1 MGVFNFNGFRRSNE
15 VPIDRSTLRM
25 ITEAN
30 GLGGITWNGISSLR
44 NSDVFTAIDI
54 ISKDIASTSIQFNDK
69 DSYLDDDKK
78 ILKLLNKRPNPY
90 LDAWHFKYIIVANM
104 LLNGNSYVEIVRDD
118 KGQPIELY
126 HMQNSAVSIEQIDDK
141 IKYNYIDERDG
152 HVRFDTEDVLH
163 FRMFSVDGFNGY
175 SPLFALANEIGISM
189 GSKKF
194 LDEFFKNGGTSTAIL
209 KYEDGRYS
217 DEELEIIRQ
226 NFENS
231 QLKNNNGLV
240 MLDDTMTFDRLK
252 VPTEVLNFLNSYK
265 FSTQQVAKAFG
276 LPLSKLGIETVNTS
290 LKDSGIEYYRS
301 TLYPIFSMMNAEIE
315 EKLFAQ
321 APYEVTLDY
330 DVTRLIDSDP
340 EVKLERVTQLFTKK
354 IITLDEARAQFGFKP
369 VENGSEPLADL
380 NTIFLKDLSAYQDS
394 KVQKNID
401 NLNKGGDEP
410 GGIQSD

>member
-54 ISKDIASTSIQFNDK
+54 ISKDIASTSIQFNDA

-152 HVRFDTEDVLH
+152 HVRFDTDDVLH
-163 FRMFSVDGFNGY
+163 FRMFSMDGFNGY

-217 DEELEIIRQ
+217 DEELAIIRQ

-340 EVKLERVTQLFTKK
+340 KVKLERVTQLFTKK

-401 NLNKGGDEP
+401 SLNKGGDEL
-410 GGIQSD
+410 GGIQSN

>member
-78 ILKLLNKRPNPY
+78 ILKLLNRRPNPY

-175 SPLFALANEIGISM
+175 SPLFSLANEIGISM

-209 KYEDGRYS
+209 KYVDGRYS
-217 DEELEIIRQ
+217 DEELAIIRQ
-226 NFENS
+226 DFENS

-315 EKLFAQ
+315 EKLFVQ

-330 DVTRLIDSDP
+330 DVARLIDSDP

-401 NLNKGGDEP
+401 SLNKGGDEL

>member
-15 VPIDRSTLRM
+15 VTVDRSTLRM

-401 NLNKGGDEP
+401 SLNKGGDEP

>member
-15 VPIDRSTLRM
+15 VTVDRSTLRM

-90 LDAWHFKYIIVANM
+90 LDAWHFKYILVANM
-104 LLNGNSYVEIVRDD
+104 LLNGNSYVEIVRDN

-126 HMQNSAVSIEQIDDK
+126 HMQNSSVSIEQIDDK

-163 FRMFSVDGFNGY
+163 FRMFSMDGFNGY

-217 DEELEIIRQ
+217 DEELAIIRQ

-321 APYEVTLDY
+321 SPYEVTLDY
-330 DVTRLIDSDP
+330 DVARLIDSDP

-401 NLNKGGDEP
+401 SLNKGGDEL

>member
-78 ILKLLNKRPNPY
+78 ILKLLNRRPNPY

-163 FRMFSVDGFNGY
+163 FRMFSMDGFNGY

-217 DEELEIIRQ
+217 DEELAIIRQ

-315 EKLFAQ
+315 EKLFVQ
-321 APYEVTLDY
+321 APYEVILDY
-330 DVTRLIDSDP
+330 DVARLIDSDP

-401 NLNKGGDEP
+401 SLNKGGDEL

>member
-1 MGVFNFNGFRRSNE
+1 MGVFKFNGFRRSNE
-15 VPIDRSTLRM
+15 VTVDRNFLRT
-25 ITEAN
+25 ITESN
-30 GLGGITWNGISSLR
+30 GLGGLTWSGITSLK

-54 ISKDIASTSIQFNDK
+54 ISKDIASTSIRFDDY
-69 DSYLDDDKK
+69 DSYLEDDKK

-104 LLNGNSYVEIVRDD
+104 LLNGNSYVEIV
-118 KGQPIELY
+118 KNANGEPVELY
-126 HMQNSAVSIEQIDDK
+126 HMQNNAVSLEQIDDK

-152 HVRFDTEDVLH
+152 HVRLDTDDVLH
-163 FRMFSVDGFNGY
+163 FRMFSLDGFNGY
-175 SPLFALANEIGISM
+175 SPLFSLANEVGISM

-217 DEELEIIRQ
+217 DEELKLIRQ
-226 NFENS
+226 NFEKS
-231 QLKNNNGLV
+231 QLRNNNGLV
-240 MLDDTMTFDRLK
+240 MLDDTMSFDRLK

-276 LPLSKLGIETVNTS
+276 LPVSKLGIETVNTS

-301 TLYPIFSMMNAEIE
+301 TLYPIFSMMNSEIE
-315 EKLFAQ
+315 EKLFGQ
-321 APYEVTLDY
+321 SPYEVTLDY
-330 DVTRLIDSDP
+330 DVARLIDSDP
-340 EVKLERVTQLFTKK
+340 QVKLDRVTQLFTKK
-354 IITLDEARAQFGFKP
+354 IITLDEARAQFGYKP
-369 VENGSEPLADL
+369 VANGSEPLADL

-401 NLNKGGDEP
+401 SLNKGGEP
-410 GGIQSD
+410 NGNESD

>member
-15 VPIDRSTLRM
+15 VTVDRSTLRM

-30 GLGGITWNGISSLR
+30 GLGDITWNGISSLR

-217 DEELEIIRQ
+217 DEELEIIKQ

-401 NLNKGGDEP
+401 SLNKGGDEP

>member
-15 VPIDRSTLRM
+15 VTVDRSTLRM

-78 ILKLLNKRPNPY
+78 ILKLLNRRPNPY

-126 HMQNSAVSIEQIDDK
+126 HMQNSTVSIEQIDDK

-209 KYEDGRYS
+209 KYEEGRYS
-217 DEELEIIRQ
+217 DEELAIIRQ

-315 EKLFAQ
+315 EKLFVQ

-330 DVTRLIDSDP
+330 DVARLIDSDP

-401 NLNKGGDEP
+401 SLNKGGDEL

>member
-15 VPIDRSTLRM
+15 VTVDRSTLRM

-321 APYEVTLDY
+321 SPYEVTLDY
-330 DVTRLIDSDP
+330 DVARLIDSDP
-340 EVKLERVTQLFTKK
+340 DVKLERVTQLFTKK

-401 NLNKGGDEP
+401 SLNKGGDEP

>member
-15 VPIDRSTLRM
+15 VTVDRSTLRM

-54 ISKDIASTSIQFNDK
+54 ISKDIASTSIQFNDA

-90 LDAWHFKYIIVANM
+90 LDAWHFKYILVANM
-104 LLNGNSYVEIVRDD
+104 LLNGNSYVEIVRDN

-126 HMQNSAVSIEQIDDK
+126 HMQNSSVSIEQIDDK

-163 FRMFSVDGFNGY
+163 FRMFSMDGFNGY

-217 DEELEIIRQ
+217 DEELAIIRQ

-321 APYEVTLDY
+321 SPYEVTLDY
-330 DVTRLIDSDP
+330 DVARLIDSDP

-401 NLNKGGDEP
+401 SLNKGGDEL

>member
-15 VPIDRSTLRM
+15 VTVDRSTLRM

-54 ISKDIASTSIQFNDK
+54 ISKDIASTSIQFNDA

-90 LDAWHFKYIIVANM
+90 LDAWHFKYILVANM
-104 LLNGNSYVEIVRDD
+104 LLNGNSYVEIVRDN

-126 HMQNSAVSIEQIDDK
+126 HMQNSSVSIEQIDDK

-163 FRMFSVDGFNGY
+163 FRMFSMDGFNGY

-217 DEELEIIRQ
+217 DEELAIIRQ

-321 APYEVTLDY
+321 SPYEVTLDY
-330 DVTRLIDSDP
+330 DVARLIDSDP

-401 NLNKGGDEP
+401 NLNKGGDEL

>member
-78 ILKLLNKRPNPY
+78 ILKLLNRRPNPY

-152 HVRFDTEDVLH
+152 HVRFDTDDVLH
-163 FRMFSVDGFNGY
+163 FRMFSMDGFNGY

-217 DEELEIIRQ
+217 DKELEIIRQ
-226 NFENS
+226 DFENS

>member
-15 VPIDRSTLRM
+15 VTVDRSTLRI

-321 APYEVTLDY
+321 SPYEVTLDY
-330 DVTRLIDSDP
+330 DVARLIDSDP
-340 EVKLERVTQLFTKK
+340 DVKLERVTQLFTKK

-401 NLNKGGDEP
+401 SLNKGGDEP

>member
-15 VPIDRSTLRM
+15 VTVDRSTLRM

-30 GLGGITWNGISSLR
+30 GLGDITWNGISSLR

-78 ILKLLNKRPNPY
+78 ILKLLNRRPNPY

-163 FRMFSVDGFNGY
+163 FRMFSMDGFNGY

-217 DEELEIIRQ
+217 DEELAIIRQ

-401 NLNKGGDEP
+401 SLNKGGDEL

>member
-15 VPIDRSTLRM
+15 VTVDRSTLRM

-78 ILKLLNKRPNPY
+78 ILKLLNRRPNPY

-163 FRMFSVDGFNGY
+163 FRMFSMDGFNGY

-217 DEELEIIRQ
+217 DEELAIIRQ

-321 APYEVTLDY
+321 SPYEVTLDY
-330 DVTRLIDSDP
+330 DVARLIDSDP
-340 EVKLERVTQLFTKK
+340 DVKLERVTQLFTKK

-401 NLNKGGDEP
+401 SLNKGGDEP
-410 GGIQSD
+410 GGIQSN

>member
-78 ILKLLNKRPNPY
+78 ILKLLNRRPNPY

-152 HVRFDTEDVLH
+152 HVRFDTDDVLH
-163 FRMFSVDGFNGY
+163 FRMFSMDGFNGY

-217 DEELEIIRQ
+217 DEELAIIRQ

-401 NLNKGGDEP
+401 SLNKGGDEL

>member
-15 VPIDRSTLRM
+15 VTVDRSTLRM
-25 ITEAN
+25 ITETN

-78 ILKLLNKRPNPY
+78 ILKLLNRRPNPY

-126 HMQNSAVSIEQIDDK
+126 HMQNSTVSIEQIDDK

-217 DEELEIIRQ
+217 DEELAIIRQ

-315 EKLFAQ
+315 EKLFVQ

-330 DVTRLIDSDP
+330 DVARLIDSDP

-401 NLNKGGDEP
+401 SLNKGGDEL

>member
-15 VPIDRSTLRM
+15 VTVDRSTLRM

-69 DSYLDDDKK
+69 DNYLDDDKK

-321 APYEVTLDY
+321 SPYEVTLDY
-330 DVTRLIDSDP
+330 DVARLIDSDP
-340 EVKLERVTQLFTKK
+340 DVKLERVTQLFTKK

-401 NLNKGGDEP
+401 NLNKGGDEL

>member
-15 VPIDRSTLRM
+15 VTVDRSTLRM

-30 GLGGITWNGISSLR
+30 GLGDITWNGISSLR

-78 ILKLLNKRPNPY
+78 ILKLLNRRPNPY

-163 FRMFSVDGFNGY
+163 FRMFSMDGFNGY

-217 DEELEIIRQ
+217 DEELAIIRQ

-394 KVQKNID
+394 KVRKNID

>member
-15 VPIDRSTLRM
+15 VTVDRSTLRM

-126 HMQNSAVSIEQIDDK
+126 HMKNSAVSIEQIDDK

-217 DEELEIIRQ
+217 DEELEIIKQ
-226 NFENS
+226 NFKNS

-321 APYEVTLDY
+321 SPYEVTLDY
-330 DVTRLIDSDP
+330 DVARLIDSDP
-340 EVKLERVTQLFTKK
+340 DVKLERVTQLFTKK

-401 NLNKGGDEP
+401 SLNKGGDEP

>member
-15 VPIDRSTLRM
+15 VTVDRSTLRM

-401 NLNKGGDEP
+401 SLNKGGDER

>member
-25 ITEAN
+25 ITEVN

-78 ILKLLNKRPNPY
+78 ILKLLNRRPNPY

-118 KGQPIELY
+118 KGQPIGLY

-163 FRMFSVDGFNGY
+163 FRMFSMDGFNGY

-217 DEELEIIRQ
+217 DEELAIIRQ

-401 NLNKGGDEP
+401 SLNKGGDEL

>member
-78 ILKLLNKRPNPY
+78 ILKLLNRRPNPY

-126 HMQNSAVSIEQIDDK
+126 HMQNSAVSIEQIDDR

-163 FRMFSVDGFNGY
+163 FRMFSMDGFNGY

-217 DEELEIIRQ
+217 DEELAIIRQ

-315 EKLFAQ
+315 EKLFVQ

-330 DVTRLIDSDP
+330 DVARLIDSDP

-401 NLNKGGDEP
+401 SLNKGGDEL

>member
-1 MGVFNFNGFRRSNE
+1 
-15 VPIDRSTLRM
+15 M

-118 KGQPIELY
+118 KGQPIEFY

-217 DEELEIIRQ
+217 DEELEIIKQ

-401 NLNKGGDEP
+401 SLNKGGDEP